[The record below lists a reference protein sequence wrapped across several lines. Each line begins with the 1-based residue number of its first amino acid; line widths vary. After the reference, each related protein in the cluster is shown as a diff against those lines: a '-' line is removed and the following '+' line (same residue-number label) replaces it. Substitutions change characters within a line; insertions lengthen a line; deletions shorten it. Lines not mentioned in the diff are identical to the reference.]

1 MKYIEELKDIKV
13 TKELPMIYA
22 LAECSIACM
31 NNTNCINPE
40 YKYTNREEGTLRV
53 FHDAIMQIEDFIS
66 KVLEEYEENEP
77 LFFTDNKIPK
87 SLRVKIDEDSGE
99 DIVILNEAG
108 EERFSSYMTEVGYYE
123 YKDSEDERETLD
135 FIYDDLYSISDKIQK
150 IIENM
155 YNYKCEGKYKCL
167 TFDFQNEEHRAKYY
181 EILNL
186 LGIAKCFTFIKRD
199 DSTVC
204 EANILELY
212 IDFRNILR
220 SFPERFRMNFDNIM
234 ERKY

>member
-31 NNTNCINPE
+31 NNTNCINPG
-40 YKYTNREEGTLRV
+40 YKYTNREEGVLRV
-53 FHDAIMQIEDFIS
+53 FHDAIMQIEDLVS
-66 KVLEEYEENEP
+66 KIGKEYEDKEP

-108 EERFSSYMTEVGYYE
+108 EEIFSSYMTEVGYYE

-135 FIYDDLYSISDKIQK
+135 FIYDDLYSISDKVQK
-150 IIENM
+150 IIEYM
-155 YNYKCEGKYKCL
+155 YNYKCEGKVNCL
-167 TFDFQNEEHRAKYY
+167 FFDFQNEEHRSKYY

-212 IDFRNILR
+212 VDFRNILR